1 MNLYLFHTSGCHL
14 CELAEAEVA
23 ALPETFKFKLI
34 LSDIAD
40 SDALMQRY
48 DVRIPVLKL
57 DHCDEDLG
65 WPFTVNDIAAYL
77 GRHDLT
83 IR

>member
-1 MNLYLFHTSGCHL
+1 VFFLNLYLFHTSGCHL

-23 ALPETFKFKLI
+23 VLPKKFTFNLI

-40 SDALMQRY
+40 SDTLMQRY

-57 DHCDEDLG
+57 EGCVQDLG
-65 WPFTVNDIAAYL
+65 WPFTVDDIATYL
-77 GRHDLT
+77 ERHA
-83 IR
+83 